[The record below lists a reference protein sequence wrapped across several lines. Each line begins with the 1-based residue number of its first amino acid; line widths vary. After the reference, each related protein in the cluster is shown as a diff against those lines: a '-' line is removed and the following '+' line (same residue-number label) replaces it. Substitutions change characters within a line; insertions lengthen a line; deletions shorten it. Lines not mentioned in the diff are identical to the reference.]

1 MADFTKINS
10 STQIREFPDI
20 YNGNIDNL
28 INEIERLKGL
38 ISDKDNRIAALES
51 KYDSYA
57 RNLKAYLDNIL
68 VSKFNEFEERIE
80 KCENSVDNFDSRI
93 KTLERNNNQ

>member
-1 MADFTKINS
+1 MADFTKIES
-10 STQIREFPDI
+10 STQICQFPDI
-20 YNGNIDNL
+20 YNGNIDTL
-28 INEIERLKGL
+28 INEIKRLEKL
-38 ISDKDNRIAALES
+38 IVEKDNRIAALET

-80 KCENSVDNFDSRI
+80 KCENSVDNFDSRL
-93 KTLERNNNQ
+93 KALERNNNQ